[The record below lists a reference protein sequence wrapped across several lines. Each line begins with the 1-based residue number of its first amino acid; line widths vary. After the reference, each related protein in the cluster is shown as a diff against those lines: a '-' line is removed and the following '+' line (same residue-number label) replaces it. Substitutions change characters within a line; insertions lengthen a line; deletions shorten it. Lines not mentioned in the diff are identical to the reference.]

1 MGNWLNGRGSDA
13 YPSVITDIFQDSR
26 SACQDSK
33 PCLRSIAPPERLAIQ
48 TVELVLKMAQVRIA
62 INRFKN
68 EPGTKIVLVMTVKK
82 LKMLIRQN
90 LRLRINLST

>member
-1 MGNWLNGRGSDA
+1 
-13 YPSVITDIFQDSR
+13 
-26 SACQDSK
+26 
-33 PCLRSIAPPERLAIQ
+33 LAIQ